1 MPPPSSATNVA
12 KVVGLFVYPI
22 KACQPISLKKTKLNS
37 SGFQLDRIFC
47 IVDVNGDRYNE
58 KQALSQR
65 QLPTLASIKVE
76 FENENNKKCLILS
89 APNMGT
95 KLKVYT
101 DEKRYEK
108 NGQVLVE
115 CAGRS
120 TTSNGGW
127 SMGVLPGWN
136 CGDEITRWLS
146 VYLNDSEKSSG
157 RRSKPLATF
166 MLVRACSKDAASKFR
181 FYFPNPI

>member
-1 MPPPSSATNVA
+1 MILLRRHYLSKYLFHSITAMPPPSSATNVA

-76 FENENNKKCLILS
+76 FENENNKK
-89 APNMGT
+89 
-95 KLKVYT
+95 
-101 DEKRYEK
+101 
-108 NGQVLVE
+108 
-115 CAGRS
+115 
-120 TTSNGGW
+120 
-127 SMGVLPGWN
+127 
-136 CGDEITRWLS
+136 
-146 VYLNDSEKSSG
+146 
-157 RRSKPLATF
+157 
-166 MLVRACSKDAASKFR
+166 
-181 FYFPNPI
+181 